1 MRVLIA
7 EDDYASRKSISR
19 FLQKYGEVDIT
30 VDGMEAVKAFR
41 YALEDEEYYD
51 LVCLDIMM
59 PQLDGIQAL
68 RLIRE
73 MEKEIGLPEER
84 CAKVIMTTA
93 INDAEQVHA
102 AFDYG
107 CEGYAAKPIDL
118 EAFRK
123 VLEKMGLIS

>member
-1 MRVLIA
+1 MRILIA
-7 EDDYASRKSISR
+7 EDDYASRKSLSR
-19 FLQKYGEVDIT
+19 FLQKYGDVDIT

-73 MEKEIGLPEER
+73 MEKKLDLP
-84 CAKVIMTTA
+84 ADKKTKVIMTTA
-93 INDAEQVHA
+93 INDVEQVHL

-118 EAFRK
+118 DAFQK
-123 VLEKMGLIS
+123 VLAKMGLVK

>member
-1 MRVLIA
+1 MRILIA

-41 YALEDEEYYD
+41 YALEDGEYYD

-59 PQLDGIQAL
+59 PYLDGIKVLQM
-68 RLIRE
+68 IRE
-73 MEKEIGLPEER
+73 MEEKIGLPEER

-93 INDAEQVHA
+93 INDAEQVRA

-107 CEGYAAKPIDL
+107 CEGYVAKPIDL
-118 EAFRK
+118 EAFHK
-123 VLEKMGLIS
+123 VLEKMGMV